1 MAWLGPALCRSIHSL
16 DHNVGRDAL
25 NLESFSACVYKGSLW
40 HSLFLWEPPL
50 KSGGIVPS
58 HPLLIEVLQVAEIGT
73 SGMQSTGVLG
83 QSPPALLKQVP
94 TWVNKGGAKR
104 KPTGM
109 RAVDP
114 NIHLKA
120 TAVIFLSFFSLLRS
134 GGEQVASK
142 LSRCFSRETFQG
154 RGNESEGLLKEGFK
168 VDSSLPESLLVP
180 GNVQLSLV
188 GPSLASK
195 TAPQWAVA

>member
-1 MAWLGPALCRSIHSL
+1 MAPL
-16 DHNVGRDAL
+16 
-25 NLESFSACVYKGSLW
+25 ACK
-40 HSLFLWEPPL
+40 
-50 KSGGIVPS
+50 
-58 HPLLIEVLQVAEIGT
+58 
-73 SGMQSTGVLG
+73 VLG

-109 RAVDP
+109 TAVDP

-154 RGNESEGLLKEGFK
+154 RGKESEGLLG
-168 VDSSLPESLLVP
+168 SSRRLQGGQLIARVSACPGKCSAESGWPQPGIQNRPPVGSCVKASVNVTLLILP
-180 GNVQLSLV
+180 
-188 GPSLASK
+188 A
-195 TAPQWAVA
+195 